1 MTIIATTDFSEI
13 AQNAV
18 QYAANLAK
26 AANMNLVLF
35 HAFNPPIHASNAQ
48 LSAETFQKLFDINSE
63 RLKEL
68 AKELKKEH
76 HIETQSEITYSF
88 VEEHLVT
95 CIEKYNAGLLVFG
108 MAEKSLEQ
116 ELMGNTT
123 TSAIRNINIP
133 IISVPLET
141 KFTPLNRVLFACD
154 TPDEIPSHA
163 TSLIKS
169 LIAAQNTEIEVFSVD
184 TTVEKIKKD
193 NPKTKE
199 DDEKEINYYYKNIQ
213 SKEVIDEIKKE
224 IKDFNADLLIM
235 MPKKYGFWD
244 SMVHRSKTR
253 VMASGLSIPLLSIP
267 ASY

>member
-63 RLKEL
+63 RLN
-68 AKELKKEH
+68 ELKNELKNEY
-76 HIETQSEITYSF
+76 HIEVQSEITYSF
-88 VEEHLVT
+88 VEEHLTT

-133 IISVPLET
+133 IISVPLQT
-141 KFTPLNRVLFACD
+141 RFTPLNRVLFACD

-184 TTVEKIKKD
+184 TTVEKIKKNNKTTEQD
-193 NPKTKE
+193 NP
-199 DDEKEINYYYKNIQ
+199 EINYYYKNIQ